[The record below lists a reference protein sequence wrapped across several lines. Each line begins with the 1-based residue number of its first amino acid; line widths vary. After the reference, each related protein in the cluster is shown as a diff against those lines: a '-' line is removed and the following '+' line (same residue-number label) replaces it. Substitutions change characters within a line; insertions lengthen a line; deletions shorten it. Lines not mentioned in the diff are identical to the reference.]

1 MLKNHVRIFIRHIN
15 RHKLYAFIN
24 ISGLA
29 VGMAACILIL
39 LFIQSEV
46 SYENMHGK
54 ADRVYRTL
62 TIDKALGT
70 NNQRV
75 GITMPA
81 LGPALPEAFAEVEDA
96 LRLTFGGQTLLR
108 YQDRPAIYAEQLR
121 SADANFF
128 DFFDFPLLQGDPKTA
143 LVEPFSI
150 VLTETLAGQLFGEV
164 DPMGQRLRT
173 GNGNDLTVTGILQDL
188 PPNTHLEFD
197 ALGSIATLASLA
209 RANRPPEST
218 QPIWLESWRTIAMPT
233 YVRFAEGVSVEGFDQ
248 KFTELARDNDVSDNF
263 DITLQAVEDVHL
275 KSSDIIFDPVTNKG
289 DLNNVYI
296 FAAIALLILLIAV
309 VNYMNLATARATRW
323 RSSGGSRFNCRSA
336 VREISTS
343 YRAIEVELGENLRE
357 RSGRLVSKLLE
368 VLDVLQFFE
377 PVEQCFLD
385 EMVQDDAVRLAVRVD
400 G

>member
-54 ADRVYRTL
+54 VDRVYRTL

-143 LVEPFSI
+143 LAEPFSI
-150 VLTETLAGQLFGEV
+150 VLTETLVGQLFGKGL
-164 DPMGQRLRT
+164 GQGGPQR
-173 GNGNDLTVTGILQDL
+173 
-188 PPNTHLEFD
+188 
-197 ALGSIATLASLA
+197 
-209 RANRPPEST
+209 
-218 QPIWLESWRTIAMPT
+218 
-233 YVRFAEGVSVEGFDQ
+233 GVV
-248 KFTELARDNDVSDNF
+248 
-263 DITLQAVEDVHL
+263 
-275 KSSDIIFDPVTNKG
+275 
-289 DLNNVYI
+289 
-296 FAAIALLILLIAV
+296 
-309 VNYMNLATARATRW
+309 
-323 RSSGGSRFNCRSA
+323 
-336 VREISTS
+336 
-343 YRAIEVELGENLRE
+343 
-357 RSGRLVSKLLE
+357 
-368 VLDVLQFFE
+368 
-377 PVEQCFLD
+377 
-385 EMVQDDAVRLAVRVD
+385 
-400 G
+400 